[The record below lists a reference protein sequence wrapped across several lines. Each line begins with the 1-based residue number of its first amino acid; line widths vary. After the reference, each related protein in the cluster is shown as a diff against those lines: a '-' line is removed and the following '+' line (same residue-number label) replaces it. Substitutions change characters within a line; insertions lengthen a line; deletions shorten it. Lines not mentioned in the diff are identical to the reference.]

1 MPSAIVEMTRGSTP
15 WRITGSTTSRLKSRP
30 STSSDTARPTSIAA
44 GNDKPPNFI
53 AARTKNAGSMTN
65 SPCAKLIVCEV
76 CHSSTKPI
84 ATSA

>member
-1 MPSAIVEMTRGSTP
+1 
-15 WRITGSTTSRLKSRP
+15 
-30 STSSDTARPTSIAA
+30 
-44 GNDKPPNFI
+44 
-53 AARTKNAGSMTN
+53 MTN